1 MSTMWAP
8 LSIKAVVGIN
18 PVGVV
23 RWHFQNRCSHCSGG
37 GLTDSRVSSSSGS
50 SEKSCMS
57 GKIAATVSRIAGVVL
72 SSSGSTS
79 VMEATVVER
88 GGKRFALARTT
99 SCDVKVL

>member
-1 MSTMWAP
+1 MSTICTP
-8 LSIKAVVGIN
+8 LSINPVVFVN

-23 RWHFQNRCSHCSGG
+23 RWHFQNRCSHCSGV
-37 GLTDSRVSSSSGS
+37 GLTDSKVSSSSGS

-57 GKIAATVSRIAGVVL
+57 GKIAATVSRIAGVGL

-79 VMEATVVER
+79 VIEATVVER
-88 GGKRFALARTT
+88 GGKRFALARAA